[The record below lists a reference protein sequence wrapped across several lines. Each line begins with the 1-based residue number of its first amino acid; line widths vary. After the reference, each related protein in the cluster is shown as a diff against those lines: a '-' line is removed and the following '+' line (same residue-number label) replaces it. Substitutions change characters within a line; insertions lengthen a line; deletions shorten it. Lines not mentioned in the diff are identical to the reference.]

1 MAQSQNTKVD
11 LTIPATMF
19 VGLTTTGSMMVG
31 DKALEYYNERNV
43 EDYIQIPWDQIDH
56 VAASV
61 MFGGRLIPRFAIF
74 TKQNGHY
81 AFSTRNNHATL
92 RAIRDHVGNEKV
104 VRSLAETGN
113 ISLAAKNLYIS
124 QSAVSQSIKQLE
136 TALQARLF
144 ARSPRGVTLTGEGQ
158 LLYQY
163 VRSALGL
170 IATGEDKLSQAQQ
183 LLLGTLTEGDL
194 LWYIRDRHDLSV
206 EAAEKESLK
215 SVKLRRTYTPVT
227 VDVAP
232 EELFEV
238 AINQNF
244 VPVLDDNG
252 FFIGIVTRKTLLTHL
267 MKLAGVQG
275 EKK

>member
-1 MAQSQNTKVD
+1 MKSNILFL
-11 LTIPATMF
+11 LTPKSRIAYVMDDFTIRQVLEKMDYHHFTAIP
-19 VGLTTTGSMMVG
+19 VLNR
-31 DKALEYYNERNV
+31 E
-43 EDYIQIPWDQIDH
+43 
-56 VAASV
+56 
-61 MFGGRLIPRFAIF
+61 GR
-74 TKQNGHY
+74 
-81 AFSTRNNHATL
+81 
-92 RAIRDHVGNEKV
+92 
-104 VRSLAETGN
+104 
-113 ISLAAKNLYIS
+113 
-124 QSAVSQSIKQLE
+124 
-136 TALQARLF
+136 
-144 ARSPRGVTLTGEGQ
+144 
-158 LLYQY
+158 Y
-163 VRSALGL
+163 V
-170 IATGEDKLSQAQQ
+170 
-183 LLLGTLTEGDL
+183 GTLTEGDL